1 MKLRVEK
8 ILTEY
13 LKEELP
19 TMASMV
25 ICGHSSEERPKPY
38 IVVDCHDPKPFGD
51 IPTEYGLLEATVT
64 ITTADAVED
73 TTPNAQN
80 TRLMSVIEKLED
92 FEYASDDLVFNEF
105 LFQSEGDAKEN
116 NDIGNIVEY
125 RAIIQIID
133 WTKVLAA
140 NEI

>member
-13 LKEELP
+13 LKQELP
-19 TMASMV
+19 TMANMV
-25 ICGHSSEERPKPY
+25 VCGHSAEERPKPY
-38 IVVDCHDPKPFGD
+38 IVVDCHDPKPFGEV
-51 IPTEYGLLEATVT
+51 PTEYGLFEATVT
-64 ITTADAVED
+64 VITADALAD

-80 TRLMSVIEKLED
+80 TRVMSVIEKLED
-92 FEYASDDLVFNEF
+92 FEYSGEDLIFNEL
-105 LFQSEGDAKEN
+105 LFQSDSDAKEN
-116 NDIGNIVEY
+116 NDIGNVIEY

>member
-13 LKEELP
+13 LKQELP

-25 ICGHSSEERPKPY
+25 VCGHSAEERPKPY
-38 IVVDCHDPKPFGD
+38 IVVDCHDPKPFGE

-64 ITTADAVED
+64 ITTADAIED
-73 TTPNAQN
+73 TTPNVQN

-92 FEYASDDLVFNEF
+92 FEYTEDDLVFNEL

-116 NDIGNIVEY
+116 NDIGSVVEY

-133 WTKVLAA
+133 WSKVLAD

>member
-1 MKLRVEK
+1 MKLRIER
-8 ILTEY
+8 ILTEH
-13 LKEELP
+13 LKKELP
-19 TMASMV
+19 TITNMIV
-25 ICGHSSEERPKPY
+25 CGHSTEERPKPY

-64 ITTADAVED
+64 ITIADAIED

-92 FEYASDDLVFNEF
+92 FEYSEDDLVFNAL
-105 LFQSEGDAKEN
+105 LFQNEGDAKDN
-116 NDIGNIVEY
+116 NDIGSVVEY
-125 RAIIQIID
+125 RIIIQIID
-133 WTKVLAA
+133 WSKVLVA